1 MDDKRKY
8 DLLYASFDRK
18 LTVGERA
25 LLNDRLAA
33 DPILRKEKL
42 EIEKIRNR
50 MKGTSFHF
58 KAGFA
63 ERVLSKIK
71 DTVPVIEMDFSIQ
84 LVSLFKKIALTGV
97 AAIIILLIT
106 IYLTAGSLNK
116 ETVVG
121 VDTSSDDN
129 LVSYLLYEDMAE

>member
-1 MDDKRKY
+1 MDNERKY

-18 LTVGERA
+18 LTAGERT
-25 LLNDRLAA
+25 LLKELLIA
-33 DPILRKEKL
+33 DPDLRNEKQ
-42 EIEKIRNR
+42 EIEEIRNR

-58 KAGFA
+58 KKGFA
-63 ERVLSKIK
+63 ERVLAKVK
-71 DTVPVIEMDFSIQ
+71 DAVPVIEVDFSSQ
-84 LVSLFKKIALTGV
+84 LIALFKKLALTGV
-97 AAIIILLIT
+97 AAIIILLIA